1 MSNEAYRL
9 IESVA
14 EGKVL
19 DTGFYLIH
27 ALKEAPPI
35 FRRPPVA
42 IPEEMEERL
51 VQFVPQLVRY
61 GLVGCCVF
69 LRSSALL

>member
-1 MSNEAYRL
+1 VLSNEAFRL

-19 DTGFYLIH
+19 DSGFFLIH

-61 GLVGCCVF
+61 GIFDHGAFQHISVL
-69 LRSSALL
+69 